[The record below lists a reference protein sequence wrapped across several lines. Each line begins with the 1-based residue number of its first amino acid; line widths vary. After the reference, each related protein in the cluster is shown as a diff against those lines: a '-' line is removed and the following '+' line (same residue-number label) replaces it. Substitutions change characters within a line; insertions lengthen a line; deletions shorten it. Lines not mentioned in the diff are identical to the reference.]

1 MNNFKIEQ
9 VHNFWNSESCGER
22 YALGDSSVEKFLNE
36 EKNRYKLE
44 PYIKTFGKFD
54 EYKNKDVLEI
64 GVGFGCDHSQI
75 ARYLPKSLTGVDL
88 TYRAIENTKL
98 RFKSLKL
105 DSSLKIDNAENLSF
119 DDNTFEAVYSW
130 GVLHHSPNTKKCFDE
145 LYRVLKPGGIAK
157 IMIYHKY
164 SPVGWMLWIKYGLLK
179 FNPFKRLN
187 SIYSDHLESPGTK
200 AFTIKEAKELVKQ
213 FSNVEISVQ
222 LSFGDLLDGNVGARH
237 KGLLLSFAKIM
248 YPKFLIKMIA
258 KFFPIGLYL
267 LIKVTK

>member
-1 MNNFKIEQ
+1 MDNFKIEQ

-54 EYKNKDVLEI
+54 EYTNKDVLEI

-75 ARYLPKSLTGVDL
+75 ARHLPKSLTGVDL

-187 SIYSDHLESPGTK
+187 SIYSDYLESPGTK

-213 FSNVEISVQ
+213 FSNIEISVQ